1 MTDDQTWTTANI
13 DAETARMADAI
24 ANKLTAEMRLKI
36 SRAAVIRRA
45 VADFYLREFP
55 SGRTDDVPETDHVT
69 A

>member
-1 MTDDQTWTTANI
+1 MADDQNWTTANI

-24 ANKLTAEMRLKI
+24 AAKLSADIRLKV

-45 VADFYLREFP
+45 VADLFLREFP
-55 SGRTDDVPETDHVT
+55 SDRTDNVVESAHVT